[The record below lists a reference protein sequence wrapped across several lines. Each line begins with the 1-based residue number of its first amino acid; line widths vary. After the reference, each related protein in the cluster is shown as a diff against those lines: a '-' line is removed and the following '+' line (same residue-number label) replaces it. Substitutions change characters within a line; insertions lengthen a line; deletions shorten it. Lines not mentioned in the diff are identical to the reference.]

1 MVAEAIQS
9 PAESPPPVEAPLPS
23 TPASEA
29 PAQPPPIQE
38 APTGEQ
44 EAETPG
50 ISEAP
55 KPRAVSELNAQE
67 QEAELK
73 TLRDKALKEG
83 TSSVENERIER
94 LNQAVTT
101 RQREY
106 SNWLTGLESQQQEQ
120 LNTLVNTSNQE
131 WAQVEA
137 ALQLGR
143 LDDPMVKELYDQ
155 RIGKWAEGYQRIVQE
170 ASLRELRRYALET
183 LGDSPENRRHLFSST
198 DPVQLAK
205 DIAMAAVEMGRQRGP
220 GPDRRVTLVS
230 EWKDGVHQP
239 SAKKAVD
246 DYKAAN
252 PGAVSP
258 AAFGSRSAGGGAM
271 TYARYMGATP
281 EDRAAFETEQPEAYQ
296 AMLRAESRRRGG
308 GR

>member
-1 MVAEAIQS
+1 MVTEAA
-9 PAESPPPVEAPLPS
+9 PVTESPTPVEESPLPS
-23 TPASEA
+23 TPVSEA
-29 PAQPPPIQE
+29 PAQTPPIQE

-44 EAETPG
+44 EAETPVV
-50 ISEAP
+50 SEAP
-55 KPRAVSELNAQE
+55 KPKAVSELNAQE

-73 TLRDKALKEG
+73 SLRDKALKEG

-106 SNWLTGLESQQQEQ
+106 GAWLNGLETQQNEK
-120 LNTLVNTSNQE
+120 LNDLVATSNKE
-131 WAQVEA
+131 WEQVHA

-155 RIGKWAEGYQRIVQE
+155 RIGKWAQGYQQILQE
-170 ASLRELRRYALET
+170 AFLREQRKYALEL

-198 DPVQLAK
+198 DPVQLTR
-205 DIAMAAVEMGRQRGP
+205 DIAAAAMEKGRHLGP
-220 GPDRRVTLVS
+220 GADRRVTPVS

-252 PGAVSP
+252 PSAVSP
-258 AAFGSRSAGGGAM
+258 SSGVMARGAGGLPTLAA
-271 TYARYMGATP
+271 YNAATFEQRQSWKEQHG
-281 EDRAAFETEQPEAYQ
+281 EDYVDRIVRQ
-296 AMLRAESRRRGG
+296 
-308 GR
+308 